1 MSIGR
6 TLSYIAAAILI
17 LIGLGLVVL
26 IGGSYIVVSLSQS
39 GQSGSLII
47 GVIAIIIGLLFI
59 GGGVYLIYLAGRG
72 KMGAPT
78 QNVTIKVDLPA
89 NINMDTLKCKSC
101 GGSLTMDNIQM
112 VAGAPVVNCPYC
124 HTTYQLTEEPK
135 W

>member
-1 MSIGR
+1 MSTGR
-6 TLSYIAAAILI
+6 TLSYIAAVILI
-17 LIGLGLVVL
+17 LIGLGLVVI
-26 IGGSYIVVSLSQS
+26 IGGSFIVVSLSQT

-47 GVIAIIIGLLFI
+47 GVISIIIGLLFI
-59 GGGVYLIYLAGRG
+59 SGGVYLIYLAGRG

-78 QNVTIKVDLPA
+78 ENVTLKVDLPA
-89 NINMDTLKCKSC
+89 NVNMETLKCKSC
-101 GGSLTMDNIQM
+101 GGALTMDNIQM